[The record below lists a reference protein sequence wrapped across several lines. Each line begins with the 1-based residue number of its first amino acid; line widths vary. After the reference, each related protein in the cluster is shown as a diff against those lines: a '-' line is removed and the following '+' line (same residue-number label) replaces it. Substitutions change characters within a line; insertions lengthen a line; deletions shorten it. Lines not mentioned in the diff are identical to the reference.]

1 MFLGPPDMTPAARR
15 FLDEDLTALGFEM
28 NATKLWAYQPETQ
41 EGLFELLGSAKR
53 AGDLS
58 MRDMGILVTATAST
72 LGDSYCSLAW
82 GMKLSRE
89 ADAAT
94 AAGVLTG
101 DDTGLTPAETAL
113 VRWARRVVSDPN
125 ATTADD
131 VQDLR
136 DAGFDDQQIF
146 AITVVIA
153 LRLAFS
159 TINDALGATPDH
171 GLEAIVPGPV
181 REAVTYGRPM
191 DDPPDDVGP

>member
-1 MFLGPPDMTPAARR
+1 MGFVMNSTVLLAYLPAI
-15 FLDEDLTALGFEM
+15 
-28 NATKLWAYQPETQ
+28 Q
-41 EGLFELLGSAKR
+41 EGLFEMLGTAKR

-58 MRDMGILVTATAST
+58 LRDMGILVTATAST

-82 GMKLSRE
+82 GMKLSKG

-94 AAGVLTG
+94 AAGVLAG
-101 DDTGLTPAETAL
+101 NDTGLTPAETAL
-113 VRWARRVVSDPN
+113 ARWARRVVSDPN

-146 AITVVIA
+146 AITVVVA

-191 DDPPDDVGP
+191 DDPPDEAGP